1 MSRAITLGVVAVVIT
16 VLGIGIYWASRPDVP
31 DFSEYPAGTERKT
44 VFFNYFLPIVQ
55 QRNAEILETRQ
66 QLQQWRAEPGQ
77 ADMGELKDLSERY
90 GMDGFDA
97 QSDGDWQTLM
107 RRVDVV
113 PPSLALAQAANESAW
128 GTSRFALEGYNYF
141 GQWCFTEGCGMVPRS
156 RDTGK
161 SHEVAEFPSPTASVH
176 AYMDNL
182 NRNSAYAE
190 LRRIRASLRQQGKP
204 ITGAALAAGL
214 GRYSERGEEYIKE
227 LRSMIAYN
235 KLHQYEMTAPGS
247 GETGE

>member
-1 MSRAITLGVVAVVIT
+1 MNRAVTMGVVAAVVAVV
-16 VLGIGIYWASRPDVP
+16 GIGFYWASRPDVP

-55 QRNAEILETRQ
+55 QRNAEILETRGR
-66 QLQQWRAEPGQ
+66 LQAWRTNPEE
-77 ADMGELKDLSERY
+77 ADSGELAELADHY
-90 GMDGFDA
+90 GMDSFDA
-97 QSDGDWQTLM
+97 QSDGDWEALI

-156 RDTGK
+156 RDSGK
-161 SHEVAEFPSPTASVH
+161 SHEVAEFGSPRASVH

-182 NRNSAYAE
+182 NRNSAYTG
-190 LRRIRASLRQQGKP
+190 LRSIRASLRRQGKP

-214 GRYSERGEEYIKE
+214 GRYSERGKEYIKE

-235 KLHQYEMTAPGS
+235 KLNQYGITASES
-247 GETGE
+247 GAEGD